1 MSALA
6 VMFIAMGIADVCR
19 RLSRGLWLSLALA
32 PLVVVGCA
40 VLAGLWHL
48 GDIALLVIAGGASVA
63 WLLLCDRA
71 EAPVST
77 SWRRWGCSVPRSRC

>member
-6 VMFIAMGIADVCR
+6 VMFIAMGIADVGR

-40 VLAGLWHL
+40 VLAGLCPGRYRAA
-48 GDIALLVIAGGASVA
+48 GDRRGSERR
-63 WLLLCDRA
+63 WLLLSPTTPSV
-71 EAPVST
+71 PVST